1 MEYTWIYPS
10 YLYPIGSMV
19 LLYMVTFTI
28 NKPAPWILWVWGWV
42 KTYELPLW
50 EEWHPAQL
58 LGLLGFH
65 RGFSQVCAPLR
76 PLASRWVRKPES
88 GRNHGIWWKKLSRAV
103 IAAVFTTK
111 KNWSVNGKWWFY
123 SWKMVIYRWKMVIY
137 RWNMVFF
144 FHSFCVC
151 LPKVKH

>member
-1 MEYTWIYPS
+1 
-10 YLYPIGSMV
+10 MV

-88 GRNHGIWWKKLSRAV
+88 GRNHGIWWKKYPGQLLLQFSPQRKSGLLMENGDFIV
-103 IAAVFTTK
+103 
-111 KNWSVNGKWWFY
+111 GKWWFIDGKWWFIDGTWCFF
-123 SWKMVIYRWKMVIY
+123 SI
-137 RWNMVFF
+137 VFVYVYQRL
-144 FHSFCVC
+144 ST
-151 LPKVKH
+151 KVRDLMGFYG